1 MSGTAVGKV
10 RYRAH
15 FHHVDRAALVAVS
28 AGDGAAVGAARYV
41 RHSRDRESAELAVEV
56 VDEWQGGDVAAE
68 LLRRLAAH
76 ARAQGIRRLSAALP
90 ADGVCAPNRVVTL
103 VCPEPDTLAC
113 EVPPGDYAST
123 RARNSAA
130 RG

>member
-1 MSGTAVGKV
+1 MGAAGVGSV
-10 RYRAH
+10 RYRTH
-15 FHHVDRAALVAVS
+15 FHHADRAALVAVS
-28 AGDGAAVGAARYV
+28 ARDGAGVGAARYV
-41 RHSRDRESAELAVEV
+41 RHPHDRETAELAVEV
-56 VDEWQGGDVAAE
+56 VEEWQGGDLAAE

-90 ADGVCAPNRVVTL
+90 VNGASTANRKVTL
-103 VCPEPDTLAC
+103 VCPEPDALAC

-123 RARNSAA
+123 RVRNSAT